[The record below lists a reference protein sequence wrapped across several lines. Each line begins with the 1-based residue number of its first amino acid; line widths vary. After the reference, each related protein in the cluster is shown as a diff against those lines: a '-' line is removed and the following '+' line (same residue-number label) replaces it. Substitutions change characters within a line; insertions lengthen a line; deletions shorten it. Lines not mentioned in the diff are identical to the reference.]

1 MDRPYPSAGRHR
13 PCALVGSLLILALT
27 LPNPAWPGHTQ
38 LSPPEPSQRTPLM
51 LAQLAPVGNVEAVVG
66 TFVVRRA
73 DGRVDEMK
81 GKSPL
86 PLFEGDECRT
96 ERASKAYIRLA
107 DGTQIAINEETT
119 FVIRART
126 ERGRGVIRIFKLLIG
141 EMWFKT
147 TQPRPLEIETPV
159 AVAAIKGTEF
169 NLKVI
174 ADGRSLLTVIEG
186 VVEFGTPFG
195 TCPIPRSSQ
204 SLGERGKR
212 CTRPVPVDTAPA
224 VAWIADVVR

>member
-13 PCALVGSLLILALT
+13 PRALAGSLLILALT

-38 LSPPEPSQRTPLM
+38 LSEPTTRTPLM
-51 LAQLAPVGNVEAVVG
+51 LAQLAPVGNVEVVVG

-73 DGRVDEMK
+73 DGRTDEMK
-81 GKSPL
+81 GKTPL

-126 ERGRGVIRIFKLLIG
+126 ERG
-141 EMWFKT
+141 
-147 TQPRPLEIETPV
+147 
-159 AVAAIKGTEF
+159 
-169 NLKVI
+169 
-174 ADGRSLLTVIEG
+174 
-186 VVEFGTPFG
+186 
-195 TCPIPRSSQ
+195 
-204 SLGERGKR
+204 
-212 CTRPVPVDTAPA
+212 
-224 VAWIADVVR
+224 